1 MKEMF
6 QVKNMSPFVVSKCEG
21 LTASTAAVA
30 VSNEPE
36 PVFAAAFIKPK
47 TVSAASNEIENVF
60 AAFIKPQVGPGVPL
74 TADPSRFS
82 QVQISFKN
90 FFCLFWLKVLID
102 HAFLN
107 CLTRLINCSFS

>member
-1 MKEMF
+1 MF

-82 QVQISFKN
+82 QVNFVFKN
-90 FFCLFWLKVLID
+90 FLFLFFFK
-102 HAFLN
+102 F
-107 CLTRLINCSFS
+107 

>member
-1 MKEMF
+1 MF
-6 QVKNMSPFVVSKCEG
+6 QVQNMSPFVVSKCEG

-30 VSNEPE
+30 VSSEPE
-36 PVFAAAFIKPK
+36 PVFAAAAFIKPK

-82 QVQISFKN
+82 QVNFVFKN
-90 FFCLFWLKVLID
+90 FFVFIFFK
-102 HAFLN
+102 F
-107 CLTRLINCSFS
+107 